1 MYVPLMVAMIACG
14 SSTPPDLSV
23 EQPGPSA
30 VGTRAITLTD
40 TARSRTLTVQLWY
53 PTNATAVET
62 PFEQMELGSN
72 QATYAGLLAQAPSC
86 PTRTIAVAV
95 DAAPTPGAYQ
105 AIVFSHCQSCTRLS
119 QASTAVRL
127 ASHGF
132 MVAAVDHAGDD
143 LWAHLA
149 GSDGPLTHDELE
161 VRAADIRFL
170 IDQLPTI
177 LGPDAPVEN
186 TAVGMFG
193 HSFGGVTA
201 GRVAELDSRVVAAAA
216 IAAPMENPAIPG
228 VTLANIH
235 VPLMFIVADE
245 DNSIGDLGN
254 QFIDKNYGSAAPP
267 VAKIDVPDAGHWSFS
282 DEDGLIDDFAPGCGS
297 GIRQTNDQPF
307 DYLEP
312 QKGRDIAA
320 AYVTAFFIATLHVGL
335 SDVAGAQAYV
345 DSAHLG
351 VTASHR

>member
-1 MYVPLMVAMIACG
+1 MLRVLFVVLVACG
-14 SSTPPDLSV
+14 SSAPPDLSV
-23 EQPGPSA
+23 EHAGAFA
-30 VGTRAITLTD
+30 VGTRATTITD

-53 PTNATAVET
+53 PTNATASDT
-62 PFEQMELGSN
+62 PFEQQELGSN

-86 PTRTIAVAV
+86 PTRTISVAV
-95 DAAPTPGAYQ
+95 DAQPMAGTFPAT
-105 AIVFSHCQSCTRLS
+105 VFSHCQSCTRLS

-132 MVAAVDHAGDD
+132 VVAAVDHAGDD

-161 VRAADIRFL
+161 VRAADMRFL
-170 IDQLPTI
+170 IDQLPSLMTV
-177 LGPDAPVEN
+177 DNAH
-186 TAVGMFG
+186 VGMFG

-201 GRVAELDSRVVAAAA
+201 GRVAELDSRVTGAAA
-216 IAAPMENPAIPG
+216 IASPMENPAIPG

-254 QFIDKNYGSAAPP
+254 QFIAKNYGSAAPP
-267 VAKIDVPDAGHWSFS
+267 VVKIEVPDAGHWTFS
-282 DEDGLIDDFAPGCGS
+282 DEDGLIDAFAPGCGS

-307 DYLEP
+307 DYLDP
-312 QKGRDIAA
+312 PKGRDIAA
-320 AYVTAFFIATLHVGL
+320 AYVTAFFLATMQH
-335 SDVAGAQAYV
+335 DAGAQAYL

-351 VTASHR
+351 VTENHR

>member
-1 MYVPLMVAMIACG
+1 MKSLTVILAIAAC
-14 SSTPPDLSV
+14 SSSPAPDLSV
-23 EQPGPSA
+23 EQPGMYA
-30 VGTRAITLTD
+30 VGTHATTLTD
-40 TARSRTLTVQLWY
+40 AGRSRTLTVQLWF
-53 PTNATAVET
+53 PTEAAATDT
-62 PFEQMELGSN
+62 PFEQLELGSN

-86 PTRTIAVAV
+86 PTRTIDVAV
-95 DAAPTPGAYQ
+95 DAQPMAGAFP

-132 MVAAVDHAGDD
+132 IVAAVDHAGDD

-170 IDQLPTI
+170 IDQLPSLI
-177 LGPDAPVEN
+177 AVD
-186 TAVGMFG
+186 TAKVGMFG

-201 GRVAELDSRVVAAAA
+201 GRVAELDSRVAAAA
-216 IAAPMENPAIPG
+216 SLCAPMENPAIPG
-228 VTLANIH
+228 VTLANVH

-254 QFIDKNYGSAAPP
+254 QFIAKNYGSAAPP
-267 VAKIDVPDAGHWSFS
+267 VAKLEVPDAGHWSFS
-282 DEDGLIDDFAPGCGS
+282 DEDGLIDAFAPGCGS

-307 DYLEP
+307 DYLDP
-312 QKGRDIAA
+312 PTGRAIAA
-320 AYVTAFFIATLHVGL
+320 AYVTAFFKATLQR
-335 SDVAGAQAYV
+335 DAGAQAYV

-351 VTASHR
+351 VSAAHR